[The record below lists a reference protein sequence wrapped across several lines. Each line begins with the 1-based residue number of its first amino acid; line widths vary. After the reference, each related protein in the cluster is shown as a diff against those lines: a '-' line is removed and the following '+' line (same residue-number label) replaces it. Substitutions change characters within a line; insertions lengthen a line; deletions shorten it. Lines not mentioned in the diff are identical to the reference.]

1 VSRRLLPL
9 TLAALALPLLVC
21 SCAHTRTAQLAED
34 YNLTR
39 AEVKRFERGIAV
51 AEQLGSFVGRGELS
65 VGGVKHRYDCS
76 GLVNAV
82 YYQAGRD
89 LEGANSAALYER
101 ARKEGVFHKRKRPRP
116 GDVVFFDNTHDRNGN
131 RRLDDKLTHVAVVE
145 KVADDGTIT
154 MVHKGGSG
162 VTRIVM
168 NLRHR
173 RAATDDGGDKINSHL
188 RGETA
193 KDRRRT
199 RYLAGEL
206 WRGFGSMWRLKGD
219 DPG

>member
-1 VSRRLLPL
+1 MSLRPLPAALSLLLLPL
-9 TLAALALPLLVC
+9 LMSA
-21 SCAHTRTAQLAED
+21 CATTRTAQLAES

-39 AEVKRFERGIAV
+39 AEVKRCQGGITV
-51 AEQLGSFVGRGELS
+51 AEQLGSFVGRSELS
-65 VGGVKHRYDCS
+65 VAGVKHRNDCS
-76 GLVNAV
+76 GLVNAA
-82 YYQAGRD
+82 YHQAGRD
-89 LEGANSAALYER
+89 LEGANSAALFER
-101 ARKEGVFHKRKRPRP
+101 ARREGVFHKRKRPRP
-116 GDVVFFDNTHDRNGN
+116 GDVAFFDNTHDRNGN

-173 RAATDDGGDKINSHL
+173 RLATDESGEKINSHL
-188 RGETA
+188 RGKTS
-193 KDRRRT
+193 KDRKRT

-206 WRGFGSMWRLKGD
+206 WRGFASMWRLKD
-219 DPG
+219 DGA